1 MTLKEKLLINFFE
14 KLMEDTFDD
23 LYSVDTDYDG
33 FIKKKF
39 ILCIYAV
46 LK

>member
-1 MTLKEKLLINFFE
+1 MDFVVKFGDNTIFNIEAN
-14 KLMEDTFDD
+14 
-23 LYSVDTDYDG
+23 SNNYDG